1 MPVLRLCRSENEGE
15 ANISVK
21 TAGRGNPRVP
31 ENRRNGKTKATKP
44 TPMKTQKEL
53 HEILDFIAEYATYLL
68 GSGVHTSRVI
78 RNSQRIG
85 ASQGVDIQ
93 LSSFQKSTI
102 LTARDETSGEVV
114 TRVVRIPALP
124 VSFERNSDLSALSW
138 DALDE
143 RLPLEEIR
151 RRFGGLTAKPRID
164 PIFVLLTVGLA
175 NASFCRLFGGDWTAV
190 GIVFTATLVGFA
202 AKQRMQAHGVNHY
215 LVFIVAAFM
224 ASLCASAALR
234 FDCTAQTALATSP
247 LFLVPGVPLIN
258 GVIDIVEGHI
268 LIGFSRLI
276 NALLLIVC
284 IAVGLSATL
293 LMVKN
298 SLL

>member
-1 MPVLRLCRSENEGE
+1 
-15 ANISVK
+15 
-21 TAGRGNPRVP
+21 
-31 ENRRNGKTKATKP
+31 
-44 TPMKTQKEL
+44 
-53 HEILDFIAEYATYLL
+53 
-68 GSGVHTSRVI
+68 
-78 RNSQRIG
+78 
-85 ASQGVDIQ
+85 
-93 LSSFQKSTI
+93 
-102 LTARDETSGEVV
+102 
-114 TRVVRIPALP
+114 
-124 VSFERNSDLSALSW
+124 
-138 DALDE
+138 
-143 RLPLEEIR
+143 
-151 RRFGGLTAKPRID
+151 
-164 PIFVLLTVGLA
+164 
-175 NASFCRLFGGDWTAV
+175 
-190 GIVFTATLVGFA
+190 
-202 AKQRMQAHGVNHY
+202 MQAHGVNHY